1 MANLLLTMLHAADV
15 PTAHFADSSGPIERL
30 LA

>member
-1 MANLLLTMLHAADV
+1 MLQATGIPA
-15 PTAHFADSSGPIERL
+15 THFADSSGPIEKL